1 MVHEHKGLNKFG
13 GSMRK
18 TINRL
23 VYAVIIAALSIGSA
37 LLVMAD
43 MPPKINGIP
52 LLGAIGFT
60 LSAILGI
67 FIIISIYRNKD
78 L

>member
-1 MVHEHKGLNKFG
+1 
-13 GSMRK
+13 MRK

-23 VYAVIIAALSIGSA
+23 VYAVIIAALFIGSA

-67 FIIISIYRNKD
+67 FIMISIYRNKD

>member
-1 MVHEHKGLNKFG
+1 
-13 GSMRK
+13 MRK

-67 FIIISIYRNKD
+67 FIMISIYRNKD

>member
-1 MVHEHKGLNKFG
+1 
-13 GSMRK
+13 MRK

>member
-1 MVHEHKGLNKFG
+1 MVDEHKGLNKFG
-13 GSMRK
+13 ESMRA
-18 TINRL
+18 TITRL
-23 VYAVIIAALSIGSA
+23 VYAVIIAALSIGST

-43 MPPKINGIP
+43 MPPKIIGIP

-60 LSAILGI
+60 LSTILGI
-67 FIIISIYRNKD
+67 FIRISIYMNKD

>member
-13 GSMRK
+13 ESLR
-18 TINRL
+18 TAINRL

-43 MPPKINGIP
+43 IPKINGIP

-67 FIIISIYRNKD
+67 FIMISIYRNKD